1 MGGAVRRADPG
12 SADLFLRRSVHMIFL
27 ETPIRGAYVIEI
39 EKHEDERGFFSRSWC
54 TEEFAAKGLDTRLVQ
69 CNVSFNKRKGTLRG
83 LHYQVPPHAETKLV
97 RCTRGALYDVI
108 VDLRSGSPTFLKW
121 FGVEL
126 TAENYRMLYIPQRFA
141 HGFQTLKDRT
151 EIFYQMS
158 EFYAPE
164 AARGLRWDDPRLGIA
179 WPVADRTISKKD
191 IEYANLDERF
201 AGI

>member
-1 MGGAVRRADPG
+1 
-12 SADLFLRRSVHMIFL
+12 MIFL
-27 ETPIRGAYVIEI
+27 ETLLKGAYVVEL
-39 EKHEDERGFFSRSWC
+39 ERHEDERGFFARSWC
-54 TEEFAAKGLDTRLVQ
+54 EKEFSSKSLETKLVQ

-83 LHYQVPPHAETKLV
+83 LHYQLPPHAEAKLV

-126 TAENYRMLYIPQRFA
+126 TAENYRMLYIPERFA
-141 HGFQTLKDRT
+141 HGFQTLKDGT

-158 EFYAPE
+158 EFYSPE
-164 AARGLRWDDPRLGIA
+164 AARGLCWDDPRLGIA
-179 WPVADRTISKKD
+179 WPLADLTISKKD
-191 IEYANLDERF
+191 MEYANLDGKF

>member
-1 MGGAVRRADPG
+1 
-12 SADLFLRRSVHMIFL
+12 MIFW
-27 ETPIRGAYVIEI
+27 ETLLKGAYIVEL
-39 EKHEDERGFFSRSWC
+39 EKHKDERGFFARSWC
-54 TEEFAAKGLDTRLVQ
+54 EKEFSSKGLETKLVQ

-141 HGFQTLKDRT
+141 HGFQTLKDGT

-164 AARGLRWDDPRLGIA
+164 AARGLRWDDPRLEIA
-179 WPVADRTISKKD
+179 WPVAERTISKKD
-191 IEYANLDERF
+191 TEYANLDERF